1 MFRARVEITL
11 KKGISDPEGKNIL
24 KALHLLGFE
33 EVKEV
38 KMAKVTELFMDGSE
52 KEVEARVKEMCNR
65 LLANPVIHDYTISI
79 ERM

>member
-38 KMAKVTELFMDGSE
+38 KMAKVTEIFMDGSE